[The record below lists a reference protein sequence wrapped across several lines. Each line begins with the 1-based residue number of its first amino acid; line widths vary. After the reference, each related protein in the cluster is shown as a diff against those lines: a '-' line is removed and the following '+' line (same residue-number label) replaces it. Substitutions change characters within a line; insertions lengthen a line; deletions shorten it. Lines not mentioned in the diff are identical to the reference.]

1 MPSFR
6 ATWGRLTEVRMAFD
20 LARLPPR
27 AWLVAALLLTYASGS
42 LTTVPGSRV
51 GPVRDGIIV
60 GSMCVVTAL
69 TWLRYT
75 VTKNRPLQ
83 RRAGHHH
90 DRIICKIEDQAD
102 VVSVQAAQIVELTTR
117 LRQVE
122 DRLPLLYP
130 EPRQPSVPA
139 PISE

>member
-1 MPSFR
+1 MPNLR
-6 ATWGRLTEVRMAFD
+6 AVWGRRTDAMAFD

-42 LTTVPGSRV
+42 LTTETGSRV
-51 GPVRDGIIV
+51 GPFGDGTIV

-75 VTKNRPLQ
+75 VTKTRPLQ

-90 DRIICKIEDQAD
+90 DRIICKIEDQAEVISD
-102 VVSVQAAQIVELTTR
+102 QAEQIAELATR
-117 LRQVE
+117 LRQLE
-122 DRLPLLYP
+122 DRLPLPYP
-130 EPRQPSVPA
+130 EPRLPSLPA